1 MCREFRTQNLGVMT
15 SKNPFPVA
23 LLLLPPTIS
32 PFLKSR
38 IGQSAIPLSFSGMLC
53 WGAMIGCG
61 IGGAL
66 HKGSLTK
73 GLVRAEIQISLFL
86 TNYPFAFFMI
96 F

>member
-15 SKNPFPVA
+15 SKNSFPIA

-61 IGGAL
+61 IGDAL
-66 HKGSLTK
+66 HKGAPAK
-73 GLVRAEIQISLFL
+73 GLGQG
-86 TNYPFAFFMI
+86 
-96 F
+96 

>member
-15 SKNPFPVA
+15 SKNPFPIA

-61 IGGAL
+61 IGDAL
-66 HKGSLTK
+66 HKGAPAK
-73 GLVRAEIQISLFL
+73 GLGQG
-86 TNYPFAFFMI
+86 
-96 F
+96 

>member
-61 IGGAL
+61 IGDAL
-66 HKGSLTK
+66 HKGAPAK
-73 GLVRAEIQISLFL
+73 GLGQG
-86 TNYPFAFFMI
+86 
-96 F
+96 

>member
-1 MCREFRTQNLGVMT
+1 MCREFRTQTLGVMT
-15 SKNPFPVA
+15 SKNPFPIA

-61 IGGAL
+61 IGDAL
-66 HKGSLTK
+66 HKGAPAK
-73 GLVRAEIQISLFL
+73 GLGQG
-86 TNYPFAFFMI
+86 
-96 F
+96 

>member
-15 SKNPFPVA
+15 SKNPFPIA

-53 WGAMIGCG
+53 WGAMNGCG

-73 GLVRAEIQISLFL
+73 GLLRAEIQISLFL

>member
-1 MCREFRTQNLGVMT
+1 MT

-61 IGGAL
+61 IGDAL
-66 HKGSLTK
+66 HKGAPAK
-73 GLVRAEIQISLFL
+73 GLGQG
-86 TNYPFAFFMI
+86 
-96 F
+96 

>member
-1 MCREFRTQNLGVMT
+1 MT
-15 SKNPFPVA
+15 SKNPFPIA

-61 IGGAL
+61 IGDAL
-66 HKGSLTK
+66 HKGAPAK
-73 GLVRAEIQISLFL
+73 GLGQG
-86 TNYPFAFFMI
+86 
-96 F
+96 

>member
-15 SKNPFPVA
+15 SKNPFPIA

-61 IGGAL
+61 IGDAL
-66 HKGSLTK
+66 HKGAPAK
-73 GLVRAEIQISLFL
+73 GFGQG
-86 TNYPFAFFMI
+86 
-96 F
+96 